1 MDVPRGILG
10 DAQLTRIEPLSF
22 AGARGGPRSVY
33 GGHGTRGRRGA
44 MSWADSEF
52 QDASFGDDRLRQRA
66 IRVCERLAEHPGE
79 SIPVAC
85 CGRAEVEAAYRFFS
99 NAKVTAAR
107 VLASHH
113 EASLRRLAA
122 HPVVL
127 CVQDTTELDFTGKQ
141 TTGLGPLNYTAP
153 NGLYLHVTTALTPLR
168 QALGVVTHE
177 FFVHAPA
184 CFGQARKRAPS
195 ALMPGRSRRRRV
207 AVGCGPSRACARSP
221 VWCRR
226 HG

>member
-1 MDVPRGILG
+1 
-10 DAQLTRIEPLSF
+10 
-22 AGARGGPRSVY
+22 
-33 GGHGTRGRRGA
+33 
-44 MSWADSEF
+44 MSWADGEF
-52 QDASFGDDRLRQRA
+52 EDAWFGDDRLRQRA
-66 IRVCERLAEHPGE
+66 IRVCERLAEHPSE

-141 TTGLGPLNYTAP
+141 TAGLGPLNYAAT
-153 NGLYLHVTTALTPLR
+153 NGLYLHVTTALTPQR
-168 QALGVVTHE
+168 QALGIVAQE
-177 FFVHAPA
+177 FFVHDRA
-184 CFGQARKRAPS
+184 CFGQATKRAIGYYARPIDEKES
-195 ALMPGRSRRRRV
+195 GRWL
-207 AVGCGPSRACARSP
+207 RAFESLCEI
-221 VWCRR
+221 WCRR
-226 HG
+226 RSWFACVTVKPTFMNCWPRRLNKRRISRASST